1 MAKLLAEVLKQATV
15 TLNPGDFLATVSRSE
30 GYLPSREDTISLT
43 EGKYLF
49 KVVDKDGS
57 RLIVPMKLAP
67 DNKSLVEV
75 LDRPVIVAKG
85 TELTYTVGRNHPT
98 FRDGYQG
105 RGFEKVKGI
114 AVGQLDKEIVLAF
127 IEFANTEFSLGVN
140 DFRLGGDE
148 LLALGT
154 PVTP

>member
-30 GYLPSREDTISLT
+30 GYLPSRKDTISLAA
-43 EGKYLF
+43 GKYLF
-49 KVVDKDGS
+49 KVVDKDGA
-57 RLIVPMKLAP
+57 RLVVPMKLAP

-114 AVGQLDKEIVLAF
+114 ATGQLDKEIVLAF